1 MGCYQATIINA
12 SADSIWKVIRDFHD
26 LSWSPNV
33 VESVTV
39 VGDVSGVEVG
49 AKRVLNDVFHETLH
63 VLDDA
68 SRHLKYSIDDGP
80 GPVAKDSVSGYFGD
94 VRVLPV
100 TVPGDSD
107 QSVVVWTS
115 NWESEE
121 GGVAEFC
128 DPIYRGLLTDM
139 KDHFA

>member
-49 AKRVLNDVFHETLH
+49 AKRVLNDVFHETLLG
-63 VLDDA
+63 VNDVE
-68 SRHLKYSIDDGP
+68 RTFRYSIDDGP
-80 GPVAKDSVSGYFGD
+80 SPISKDDVNGYVGM
-94 VRVLPV
+94 VRVSPV
-100 TVPGDSD
+100 TEGDTTFVEWS
-107 QSVVVWTS
+107 S
-115 NWESEE
+115 NWEAK
-121 GGVAEFC
+121 GDGAVEFC
-128 DPIYRGLLTDM
+128 HGIYVALLNDLKKT
-139 KDHFA
+139 FA